1 MMHIERYNSQ
11 RLDFLKQ
18 LLTNSVENSKAPQD
32 YEIRVDDMR
41 VVPRTNNPELFDSY
55 EDFITEQTRS
65 VMVMLYEGVSR
76 KNTKYLFHLKEEDMP
91 KQEQKGLSGT
101 EVEKIVSSKLEQQ
114 AQKWKQEQMEK
125 ELKELKEE
133 QKQNEKDFEKI
144 IAHNKKLE
152 GERSLEDMQ
161 WGKIIGIAG
170 DTLLKSNT
178 KFLAKIPGMSGLAG
192 IIEADNKEQEKQIAS
207 PSPEPEIEAS
217 YSMKSE
223 KNENEKKEESEKKE
237 KPSENS
243 EQSEEERDQLGFLRQ
258 LHQRFEE
265 KQVKQILS
273 LLNFFVDNPKAPQQL
288 LDAIREKKTTAKPEN
303 KKAEHEPQHK
313 KPNPNPETK
322 QQVQT
327 EDKEKIKQELK
338 QENSSEE
345 ESFQANNPEE
355 QAEETEPTNF
365 PEPENQ
371 KKKMISMN
379 CP

>member
-1 MMHIERYNSQ
+1 MHIERYNRE

-18 LLTNSVENSKAPQD
+18 LLINSVETGKPQD

-41 VVPRTNNPELFDSY
+41 VVPRTNNPELFENY
-55 EDFITEQTRS
+55 EDFITEQTRR
-65 VMVMLYEGVSR
+65 VLVMLYEGVSR

-91 KQEQKGLSGT
+91 KAEQKGLSGKA
-101 EVEKIVSSKLEQQ
+101 EVEKIVSEKLEQQ

-192 IIEADNKEQEKQIAS
+192 IIEADNKEREKQITS
-207 PSPEPEIEAS
+207 PSPEPEVEAS
-217 YSMKSE
+217 FTMKSE

-237 KPSENS
+237 NPSKNS
-243 EQSEEERDQLGFLRQ
+243 ETSEEERDRLGLLRQ
-258 LHQRFEE
+258 LSERFEE
-265 KQVKQILS
+265 KQVKQIVS
-273 LLNFFVDNPKAPQQL
+273 LLNLFVGNPKEIEQTL
-288 LDAIREKKTTAKPEN
+288 KDALQRKAQSSEAKS
-303 KKAEHEPQHK
+303 
-313 KPNPNPETK
+313 ETK
-322 QQVQT
+322 QQAPT
-327 EDKEKIKQELK
+327 ESQQQKKKTEQN
-338 QENSSEE
+338 QENSSPHKNSEHPSE
-345 ESFQANNPEE
+345 IKPEHLENATE
-355 QAEETEPTNF
+355 QTTLQGI
-365 PEPENQ
+365 ENQ
-371 KKKMISMN
+371 NKENASDEIPNSM
-379 CP
+379 